1 MKIQFSQD
9 GWEDL
14 QHWIATDHKT
24 LQKIL
29 NLLKECQRTPFSGTG
44 KPEPLRNELKGW
56 WSRRITQEHR
66 LVYRVSGAAENQTLE
81 IAACRNHYS

>member
-9 GWEDL
+9 AWEDL
-14 QHWIATDHKT
+14 QHWIKTDEKL

-29 NLLKECQRTPFSGTG
+29 ALLGECLRTPFFGTG

-66 LVYRVSGAAENQTLE
+66 LVYRVTGSGETQTLE
-81 IAACRNHYS
+81 VAACRNHYT